1 MNLCMHAGLL
11 SSVTM
16 TCISVAVYIL
26 DFYDDISM
34 FLLLLT
40 LSNDAHMCK
49 VSLCLIVW
57 KSASDPL
64 PA

>member
-34 FLLLLT
+34 FFVIA
-40 LSNDAHMCK
+40 N
-49 VSLCLIVW
+49 IV
-57 KSASDPL
+57 K
-64 PA
+64 

>member
-40 LSNDAHMCK
+40 LSDDAHMYK
-49 VSLCLIVW
+49 VGL
-57 KSASDPL
+57 
-64 PA
+64 